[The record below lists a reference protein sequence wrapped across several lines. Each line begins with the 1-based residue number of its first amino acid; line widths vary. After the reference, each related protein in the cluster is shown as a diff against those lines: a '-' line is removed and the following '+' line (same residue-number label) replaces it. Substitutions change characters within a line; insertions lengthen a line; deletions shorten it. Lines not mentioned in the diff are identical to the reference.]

1 MRWADNQYTQIIVST
16 DELCKFH
23 DESFDMI
30 LEIVVRENC
39 YKLMLLTGSK
49 QESIVNFYRKAG
61 ITMNLSQ
68 PLFSGFRS
76 L

>member
-1 MRWADNQYTQIIVST
+1 
-16 DELCKFH
+16 
-23 DESFDMI
+23 MI
-30 LEIVVRENC
+30 REIVVRENC

-61 ITMNLSQ
+61 ITMKLRQ